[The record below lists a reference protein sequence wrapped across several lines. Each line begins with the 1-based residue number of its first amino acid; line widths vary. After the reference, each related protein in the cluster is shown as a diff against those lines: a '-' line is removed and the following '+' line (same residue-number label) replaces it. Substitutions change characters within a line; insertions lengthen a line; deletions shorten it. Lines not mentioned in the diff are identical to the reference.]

1 VQPAKLEDVA
11 AIEAIGFREADD
23 HECLIATGDHAAEQ
37 CYKALEIEDSITLTI
52 MNEGYP
58 VGMFGIAPYSAMGVP
73 PGAGVLWLLGSEGIK
88 EIKDDFLWQCRDWV
102 NFLQTHYPYGF
113 NFVHTENHAALRWC
127 EWVGFQFQEEIMYG
141 HDPHLQELFV
151 KAIRVPD

>member
-88 EIKDDFLWQCRDWV
+88 EIKDDFLWQ
-102 NFLQTHYPYGF
+102 
-113 NFVHTENHAALRWC
+113 WC